1 MNDDELTC
9 QEFVELVTEYLE
21 GALSSAE
28 RLRFESHMDDCP
40 YCAAYLDQM
49 RQTIQLVG
57 QLSEN
62 TVPPEVKSDML
73 RRFRDWT
80 R

>member
-1 MNDDELTC
+1 MNDAELTC
-9 QEFVELVTEYLE
+9 QEFVELVTDYLE
-21 GALSSAE
+21 GALPSGE
-28 RLRFESHMDDCP
+28 RLRFESHMDDCS

-57 QLSEN
+57 QLSEQ
-62 TVPPEVKSDML
+62 TIPPEVKSDML

>member
-9 QEFVELVTEYLE
+9 QEFVELVTDYLE
-21 GALSSAE
+21 GALPSAE

-57 QLSEN
+57 QLSEQ
-62 TVPPEVKSDML
+62 TVSPEVKSDML